1 MNILLVI
8 GEDHEPRLLAAYV
21 AERFGGALLGIDLLQ
36 VIPPAES
43 TNAAGLADH
52 DFAVERAR
60 RRAGDRLA
68 GFAAALRTVEGVAR
82 VDTHAVAGESA
93 EAIAAAARQCGSALL
108 LVETRGDGRLARWRE
123 THFAAEL
130 LRLAPC
136 AVELVK
142 PFAAAPRSLFN
153 VLLPVS
159 GEQLETYPWETIAA
173 LPWPRGT
180 HLQFLGLLAD
190 GADDLPLET
199 NAFRLIETLSCDRA
213 AASRAGARLHDAC
226 TRLGRALGEAVT
238 IDYALVDAA
247 EGSAVAA
254 QVQRY
259 RASLVVTCAGAE
271 RRGRRG
277 RGRFVPLLARD
288 ATLQIV
294 AQAACTVLVLRDDED
309 RTGAFGG
316 AEDRLVATSLRRAR

>member
-1 MNILLVI
+1 MNILMTI
-8 GEDHEPRLLAAYV
+8 GDDHDPRVLAAYV
-21 AERFGGALLGIDLLQ
+21 AERFDGAPLGIDLLQ

-43 TNAAGLADH
+43 TSAAGQADH

-60 RRAGDRLA
+60 RRAGERLA
-68 GFAAALRTVEGVAR
+68 GFAEVLRTVAGVTR
-82 VDTHAVAGESA
+82 FDTHVAGGESA
-93 EAIAAAARQCGSALL
+93 KVIAAAARRCGSALV

-123 THFAAEL
+123 AHFAAEL

-180 HLQFLGLLAD
+180 HLQFLGMLPD

-213 AASRAGARLHDAC
+213 AASRTGAGLHDAC
-226 TRLGRALGEAVT
+226 IRLGHALGDDVT
-238 IDYALVDAA
+238 IDYALSDAA
-247 EGSAVAA
+247 EGSVVAA

-259 RASLVVTCAGAE
+259 RASLVVTCSRAE
-271 RRGRRG
+271 QRGRRG
-277 RGRFVPLLARD
+277 RGRFAPLFARD
-288 ATLQIV
+288 AALQIV
-294 AQAACTVLVLRDDED
+294 AQAACAVLVLRDDE
-309 RTGAFGG
+309 RGTGAFGG
-316 AEDRLVATSLRRAR
+316 EDRLVATPLRRAR